1 MRRLSFP
8 SNRFM
13 RQARRSGSRFTS
25 VLFLVLGACQEK
37 STAAPRP
44 PVEAPPVAPTAP
56 AVTPDAGAPSAP
68 ASPRPED
75 PAAASRTFSRL
86 KGSPR
91 PAWFLC
97 DGTNRPRIAVVE
109 RDEGGSTA
117 TLTWVEKRKG
127 APSTQQT
134 YALGE
139 VSPGAGQRFYPLLQ
153 GGKEVGN
160 LHAVNPGMLPEPDR
174 ALIPPFVSLQAGGV
188 DLSCR
193 WMLGVRV
200 MGFDGTRGVLVT
212 QEGHGF
218 TYQSFDFAAAAK
230 AKQTRVEGYGQTT
243 PASQTVKGGTEER
256 TSDGSTFTFRNEG
269 YTYVLRAGGE
279 ASLEVLKDGRSVQ
292 RSDLLAWTYAPP
304 PP

>member
-1 MRRLSFP
+1 VLS
-8 SNRFM
+8 
-13 RQARRSGSRFTS
+13 
-25 VLFLVLGACQEK
+25 ACQEK

-44 PVEAPPVAPTAP
+44 PVESPPVAPVAE
-56 AVTPDAGAPSAP
+56 AAAPDAGAPRAP
-68 ASPRPED
+68 ASPRPEAPD
-75 PAAASRTFSRL
+75 AASRTFSRL
-86 KGSPR
+86 KGSLR

-109 RDEGGSTA
+109 RDEGGSTV

-127 APSTQQT
+127 APSTQRT

-139 VSPGAGQRFYPLLQ
+139 ASPGAGQLYFPLLQ
-153 GGKEVGN
+153 DGKEAGN

-174 ALIPPFVSLQAGGV
+174 ALIPPFVSLQADGV

-212 QEGHGF
+212 QEGQGF

-243 PASQTVKGGTEER
+243 PASQSLQGGTEER
-256 TSDGSTFTFRNEG
+256 TSDGFTFTFRNEG